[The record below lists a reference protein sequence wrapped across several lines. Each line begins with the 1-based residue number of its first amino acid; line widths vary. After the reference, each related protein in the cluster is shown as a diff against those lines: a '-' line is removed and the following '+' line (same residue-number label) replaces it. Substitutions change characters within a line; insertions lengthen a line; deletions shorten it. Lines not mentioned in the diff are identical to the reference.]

1 MTVTLC
7 GYPEAVVRRTAHSS
21 TAYPKSFRA
30 SSGASMAIASEAAAY
45 LDAGTVEDGFD
56 YCSTVG
62 RHLAEPELELEVRA
76 ACNRR

>member
-45 LDAGTVEDGFD
+45 LDAGTGE
-56 YCSTVG
+56 
-62 RHLAEPELELEVRA
+62 
-76 ACNRR
+76 